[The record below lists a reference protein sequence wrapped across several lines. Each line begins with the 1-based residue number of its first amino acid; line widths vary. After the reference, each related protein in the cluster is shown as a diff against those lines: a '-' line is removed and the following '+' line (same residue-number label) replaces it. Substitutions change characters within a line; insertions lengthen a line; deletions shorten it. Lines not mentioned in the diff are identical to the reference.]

1 MTIQDLKI
9 YAFNAAAMA
18 LNFSQIDIIL
28 KIIVSLSVIGY
39 TLHKWFLMIEKNKKD
54 GQAGKEF

>member
-1 MTIQDLKI
+1 MTTQDLKL
-9 YAFNAAAMA
+9 YAFNTMAMV

-39 TLHKWFLMIEKNKKD
+39 TLHKWFLMIDRHNKDAK
-54 GQAGKEF
+54 K

>member
-1 MTIQDLKI
+1 MTVQDLKI

-18 LNFSQIDIIL
+18 LNFTQIDIIL

-39 TLHKWFLMIEKNKKD
+39 TLHKWLLMIDKHNSEKKK
-54 GQAGKEF
+54 

>member
-1 MTIQDLKI
+1 MTVQDLKI

-54 GQAGKEF
+54 GEARKEL